1 MNTPENLLPAE
12 EDMSMQEAASYMEME
27 EQALRHLLIQLG
39 YAEAANPSCQHVP
52 CQYVEQLEAVKTSV
66 DDAVKPPSPPK
77 QLMGGE
83 EDSSASSASSTTA
96 LTQETT
102 TTIAKAHNVSI
113 QVVEGLFDAF
123 YTANVSEGL
132 IEGEL
137 AAKDRLAAR
146 DWAFSQV
153 LKGNLGEVEAA
164 KERIQKL
171 LGTDRLTPFLNKQG
185 VAQNPLEGMP
195 QQHTAFL
202 GELDALVEEAHSI
215 TR

>member
-1 MNTPENLLPAE
+1 MNMPENLLPAE
-12 EDMSMQEAASYMEME
+12 DMSIQEAASYMEME
-27 EQALRHLLIQLG
+27 EIALRHLLIQLG
-39 YAEAANPSCQHVP
+39 YTEAANPSCKHVP
-52 CQYVEQLEAVKTSV
+52 CQYVEQLEAVKASV
-66 DDAVKPPSPPK
+66 DDAVKPPEPSL
-77 QLMGGE
+77 QLMAE
-83 EDSSASSASSTTA
+83 EDSTNSTASSTTA

-123 YTANVSEGL
+123 YAAHVSEGL

-153 LKGNLGEVEAA
+153 LKGNFGEVEAA
-164 KERIQKL
+164 KERIQQL
-171 LGTDRLTPFLNKQG
+171 LEKDRLTPFLNKQG
-185 VAQNPLEGMP
+185 VSQNPLEGMP
-195 QQHTAFL
+195 EQHTALL
-202 GELDALVEEAHSI
+202 GELDALVGEAQKI